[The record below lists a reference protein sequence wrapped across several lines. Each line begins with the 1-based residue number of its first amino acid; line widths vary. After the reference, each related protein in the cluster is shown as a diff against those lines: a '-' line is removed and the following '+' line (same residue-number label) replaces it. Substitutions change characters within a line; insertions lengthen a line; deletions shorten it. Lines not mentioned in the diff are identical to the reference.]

1 MQAAITLLLNIIAT
15 LSSSLH
21 KTLLSNITKEVIKEE
36 VLSKN
41 NNRNINLSNKNSR
54 QLILSAKI

>member
-21 KTLLSNITKEVIKEE
+21 RTLLSNITEEVAKEE
-36 VLSKN
+36 VLFKN
-41 NNRNINLSNKNSR
+41 NNKNINLSNKNS
-54 QLILSAKI
+54 K